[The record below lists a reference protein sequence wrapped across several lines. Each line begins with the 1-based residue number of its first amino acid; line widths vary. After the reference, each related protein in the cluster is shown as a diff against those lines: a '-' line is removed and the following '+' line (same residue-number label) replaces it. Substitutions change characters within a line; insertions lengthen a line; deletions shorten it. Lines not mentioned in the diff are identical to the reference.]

1 MKLMDSM
8 LKDINKDMKLTLYNC
23 LAYSNDD
30 GIMECVENV
39 KDLQN
44 VLEEGIIEYINTLV
58 CNKLKIED

>member
-1 MKLMDSM
+1 MNLMDSL

-39 KDLQN
+39 KDL
-44 VLEEGIIEYINTLV
+44 
-58 CNKLKIED
+58 

>member
-44 VLEEGIIEYINTLV
+44 VLEEGIVEYINNLV

>member
-1 MKLMDSM
+1 MDSM